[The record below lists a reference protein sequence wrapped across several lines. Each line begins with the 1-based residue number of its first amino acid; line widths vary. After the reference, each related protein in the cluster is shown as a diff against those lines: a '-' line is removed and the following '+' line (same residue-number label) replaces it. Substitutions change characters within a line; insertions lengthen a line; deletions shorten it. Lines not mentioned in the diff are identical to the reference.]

1 MVVIVIIGL
10 LATIGLAN
18 FLSMQE
24 KARYGAC
31 IKQQRT
37 VFEAAILYGSE
48 NLLGTEV
55 VNVDVLWGA
64 GILTEEVGEC
74 PSSGTVDWD
83 DYRVN
88 FVNDD
93 PTAIICSIRAVDHL
107 FTP

>member
-1 MVVIVIIGL
+1 M
-10 LATIGLAN
+10 AN

-31 IKQQRT
+31 VKQQRT

-48 NLLGTEV
+48 NLVGTQV
-55 VNVDVLWGA
+55 INVSVLWGA
-64 GILTEEVGEC
+64 AILSQEAGEC

-88 FVNDD
+88 YVNDD
-93 PTAIICSIRAVDHL
+93 PTAIICSIRGVDHL
-107 FTP
+107 YSP